1 MHVAIIADSID
12 NQNAGIH
19 VYTKNM
25 IESLGQC
32 SNIEVTCFRLK
43 NEPPLKNV
51 NQVVVPT
58 VLSIAGKDP
67 IRLFFTLPRA
77 IRKTKPDV
85 VIEPTHF
92 GPFNLP
98 KKIKRVTVIHDLTPI
113 KFPQWHVYFSQV
125 LQRIFLPSILK
136 KDSLV
141 ITNSNNTLKDVN
153 EIYPFTIGK
162 SAMVYPGVDS
172 FFLNEEADICFDK
185 EPFFLYT
192 GTIEPRKNL
201 SLLLDAY
208 QLFRENSAHTYKLII
223 CGGKGWKNEDFFSKL
238 ENHPFKSDIEVKG
251 YVTKDALKEFYRKTT
266 AFIYPS
272 LYEGFG
278 FPIAEAMGCGTPCIV
293 ARNSSLTEVGGN
305 AAEFFYSNNAAELS
319 VKMETIAHSPEL
331 QREMID
337 RGLKQAERFSWNE
350 FAQKLEAELLK
361 LKE

>member
-1 MHVAIIADSID
+1 MHIAIIADSID

-32 SNIEVTCFRLK
+32 SNLEVTCFRLK
-43 NEPPLKNV
+43 EEPRLKNAK
-51 NQVVVPT
+51 QIVVPT
-58 VLSIAGKDP
+58 VFSIAGKDP
-67 IRLFFTLPRA
+67 LRLFFTLPWA
-77 IRKTKPDV
+77 IRKAKPDI

-98 KKIKRVTVIHDLTPI
+98 KQIKRVTVIHDLTPI

-136 KDSLV
+136 KDALV

-153 EIYPFTIGK
+153 EVYPFTIGK
-162 SAMVYPGVDS
+162 TAMVYPGIDKFYNIS
-172 FFLNEEADICFDK
+172 EAEITNTK

-201 SLLLDAY
+201 TLLLDAY
-208 QLFRENSAHTYKLII
+208 QLFRENSTNTYKLII

-251 YVTKDALKEFYRKTT
+251 YVTKDALKDFYSKTT

-278 FPIAEAMGCGTPCIV
+278 FPIAEAMSCGAPCIV
-293 ARNSSLTEVGGN
+293 ARNSSLTEVGGS
-305 AAEFFYSNNAAELS
+305 AAEFFDTNSAAELS
-319 VKMETIAHSPEL
+319 VKIETIAHSPEL
-331 QREMID
+331 QRKMIE
-337 RGLKQAERFSWNE
+337 RGVKQAERFSWDI
-350 FAQKLEAELLK
+350 FANLLEAELLK
-361 LKE
+361 LKK

>member
-25 IESLGQC
+25 IESLGQ
-32 SNIEVTCFRLK
+32 SANIKVTCFRL
-43 NEPPLKNV
+43 NDEPRLKNV
-51 NQVVVPT
+51 DQVVVPT
-58 VLSIAGKDP
+58 VFSIGGKDP
-67 IRLFFTLPRA
+67 IRLFFTLPWA
-77 IRKTKPDV
+77 IRKAKPDV

-136 KDSLV
+136 RDTLI
-141 ITNSNNTLKDVN
+141 ITNSSNTRKDVN

-162 SAMVYPGVDS
+162 TAMIYPGVDK
-172 FFLNEEADICFDK
+172 FYHNPETEIKFEK
-185 EPFFLYT
+185 QPFFLFT

-201 SLLLDAY
+201 SLLLNAY
-208 QLFRENSAHTYKLII
+208 QLFRENTIEIHKLVL
-223 CGGKGWKNEDFFSKL
+223 CGGKGWKNEDFFSTL

-251 YVTKDALKEFYRKTT
+251 FVTKEALKDFYSKAT

-278 FPIAEAMGCGTPCIV
+278 FPIAEAMGCGAPCIV
-293 ARNSSLTEVGGN
+293 ARNSSLTEVGGDAVEYFDPQDAN
-305 AAEFFYSNNAAELS
+305 ELAE
-319 VKMETIAHSPEL
+319 KMRVVVQSKEK
-331 QREMID
+331 QKQMIE
-337 RGLKQAERFSWNE
+337 RGKQQAEKFSWEE
-350 FAQKLEAELLK
+350 FAKSLETELLK
-361 LKE
+361 LKT